1 MEEDR
6 AKKRPLDLDWEK
18 LLPNSSQ
25 NGDDDDD
32 APPELIVKSSTTATA
47 TAASTMGS
55 GDERHEDF
63 EKWSDRML
71 EEQIERKR
79 RTCETMG
86 PRMPDKG
93 EKLRL
98 TLKRFEDE
106 RERRKLARP
115 QKLNSSYAYVCPLPQ

>member
-25 NGDDDDD
+25 NDDDDDD
-32 APPELIVKSSTTATA
+32 APPELIVKSSTTTA
-47 TAASTMGS
+47 TMGS
-55 GDERHEDF
+55 GDERHEDL

-71 EEQIERKR
+71 EEHIERKR

-115 QKLNSSYAYVCPLPQ
+115 QKLNSSSYAYVCLLPQ